1 MQPSRVF
8 RGAVIAGWL
17 VWTWR
22 GRREE
27 EEAGRRK
34 REGRREGDKADKED
48 GRDGKGRKERERGE
62 GGKWVRSEKGRE
74 LSGIQGAEM
83 PSWEGH
89 NAGGLYCVLQF
100 FMSVPKN

>member
-1 MQPSRVF
+1 MDLEREEGGG
-8 RGAVIAGWL
+8 RG
-17 VWTWR
+17 
-22 GRREE
+22 REE
-27 EEAGRRK
+27 EEGGKEGGGQGRQRGWERWQ
-34 REGRREGDKADKED
+34 REKGEREV
-48 GRDGKGRKERERGE
+48 ERERGE

-83 PSWEGH
+83 PSWEGQ